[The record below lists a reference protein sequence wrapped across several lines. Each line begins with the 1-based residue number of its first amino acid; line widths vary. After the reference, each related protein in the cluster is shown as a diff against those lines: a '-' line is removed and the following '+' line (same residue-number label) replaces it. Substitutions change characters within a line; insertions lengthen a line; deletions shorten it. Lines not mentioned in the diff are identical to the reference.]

1 LDLDHVIPY
10 LAPERGGPPGQTSIA
25 NPAPISRREHRLFT
39 HAGWQRRQP
48 EPGTLLVRAPHGHIY
63 LTNNTGTHNLGTST
77 FANTIWNAATEQ
89 QAWSQRS
96 RGLIRVP
103 A

>member
-1 LDLDHVIPY
+1 LDLDHVVPY

-25 NPAPISRREHRLFT
+25 NLAPISRREHRLFT
-39 HAGWQRRQP
+39 HAGWRRRQP

-77 FANTIWNAATEQ
+77 FANTIWTAA
-89 QAWSQRS
+89 ASAS
-96 RGLIRVP
+96 
-103 A
+103 